1 MNGTDKRTMHTG
13 GAQLLLMVREHS
25 TQIAFPST
33 NVSLPNTSKLLV
45 VSTEVLVG
53 KVFFFLSSNGKEKKQ
68 KSMNMQSSPFQ
79 IVYLKWFI
87 YIMTFILKD

>member
-53 KVFFFLSSNGKEKKQ
+53 KVFFFFPLIARKKSRNQ
-68 KSMNMQSSPFQ
+68 
-79 IVYLKWFI
+79 
-87 YIMTFILKD
+87 